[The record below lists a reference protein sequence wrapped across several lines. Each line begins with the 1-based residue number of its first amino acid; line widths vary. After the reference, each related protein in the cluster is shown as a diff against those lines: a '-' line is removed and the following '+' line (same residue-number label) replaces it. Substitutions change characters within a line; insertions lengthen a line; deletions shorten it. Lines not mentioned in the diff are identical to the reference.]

1 MGHFC
6 AIVLR
11 HTPPNSARTDN
22 LGHTALEAHW
32 FMVSER
38 TNFSKAS
45 VITGLSFELS
55 ALEYVMVEQPRTL
68 SDSVYQRG
76 LSVKKTG
83 REALCRHKDFTGGPE
98 NYIGEPIYTYGVFS
112 NSSKLLT
119 LSEYKD
125 SLATKFL
132 KAVAD
137 FRDLRANTAWLLY
150 NVHNEGPNSQCAEPP
165 FSVLKKF
172 SAALKGVQGPTFH

>member
-1 MGHFC
+1 
-6 AIVLR
+6 
-11 HTPPNSARTDN
+11 
-22 LGHTALEAHW
+22 
-32 FMVSER
+32 MVSER

-83 REALCRHKDFTGGPE
+83 REALCRHKDFTDDPK
-98 NYIGEPIYTYGVFS
+98 NYIGEPVYTYGVFS

-137 FRDLRANTAWLLY
+137 FGDLRAYTAWLLY
-150 NVHNEGPNSQCAEPP
+150 NVHNEGPNNQCAEPP
-165 FSVLKKF
+165 FSVLKNF
-172 SAALKGVQGPTFH
+172 GAALKSMQGLTFR

>member
-22 LGHTALEAHW
+22 LGHTAL
-32 FMVSER
+32 
-38 TNFSKAS
+38 
-45 VITGLSFELS
+45 
-55 ALEYVMVEQPRTL
+55 
-68 SDSVYQRG
+68 
-76 LSVKKTG
+76 
-83 REALCRHKDFTGGPE
+83 LCRHKDFTGGPE